1 MTPRG
6 RRLTDPVARTIGE
19 KSATNSHA
27 RARARGTGARALA
40 ASSTTDQSAPA
51 TGTGKSVKGTVSQAN
66 HVAYRYT
73 SEASTLVSSG

>member
-1 MTPRG
+1 M
-6 RRLTDPVARTIGE
+6 DPVARTINE

-27 RARARGTGARALA
+27 RARARGTSARAHA

-66 HVAYRYT
+66 HGAYRYT
-73 SEASTLVSSG
+73 SNAPTLANSG